1 MQNRCFWL
9 NGVENLVHRAS
20 SKTGFIA
27 IDCYVRVLLF
37 LYPLYLTEAKFLYFF
52 SEKIALLIIIFF
64 AVMTIF
70 LFPVLHQVTGYEKKL
85 YRMELGLIILLLLLM
100 VNIFIKIIHD
110 NLEFE
115 NEVFF
120 ICLVGTILILRNFR
134 INYQYYMRLFL
145 YMSILLYA
153 DLLWYFFSGMDTL
166 LGTEILLRHSGAVQ
180 SVLFLTV
187 GLSTLLYCNLND
199 KRWNFFYLGIT
210 GIGSLLF
217 FLYFDMASIC
227 LMGIFLLII
236 PVFFTPTVELIKR
249 NLTICFIFLF
259 AGSVVP
265 LLQFCKLIRLEH
277 ELNLLYSIYID
288 FFLAI
293 AGVMISKYWTKI
305 PKDVPADKIVMK
317 KFRKWYIQA
326 IIILISVITG
336 VLFMGDK
343 LNSLPNEVGIHAIK
357 DFGNTLARG
366 IQSNK
371 SFFQFVLEE
380 YGVLGEIVWICMS
393 FSLGKRLLKQ
403 WKKGDILVRI
413 LCAVS
418 WLFFIQLFIYS
429 LWAETGPAY
438 VIFMSFALYADNDMN
453 RYKTLESVTG
463 KLTL

>member
-1 MQNRCFWL
+1 MRNGCFLL
-9 NGVENLVHRAS
+9 NEVKNLVHRAS

-37 LYPLYLTEAKFLYFF
+37 LYPLYLTEAKFLCFF
-52 SEKIALLIIIFF
+52 SDKIALLIIIFLT
-64 AVMTIF
+64 VMIIF
-70 LFPVLHQVTGYEKKL
+70 LFPVLHQATGYEKKM
-85 YRMELGLIILLLLLM
+85 YRMEPGLIILLLLLM
-100 VNIFIKIIHD
+100 VNILIKIIHG
-110 NLEFE
+110 NLELE
-115 NEVFF
+115 NEAFF

-134 INYQYYMRLFL
+134 INYLYYMRLFL
-145 YMSILLYA
+145 FMSILLYA
-153 DLLWYFFSGMDTL
+153 DLLWYFFSEMNTL
-166 LGTEILLRHSGAVQ
+166 LGTEMLLRHSGAVQ
-180 SVLFLTV
+180 PVLFLSV

-199 KRWNFFYLGIT
+199 KRWNIFYLSIT

-236 PVFFTPTVELIKR
+236 PVFFTPTVELIKK

-265 LLQFCKLIRLEH
+265 LLQFCKLVRVKQ

-288 FFLAI
+288 FFLTI

-305 PKDVPADKIVMK
+305 PKDVPTDKIVMK

-326 IIILISVITG
+326 IIILISIIAG

-343 LNSLPNEVGIHAIK
+343 LNSLPNESGIQVIK
-357 DFGNTLARG
+357 DFGSTFAHG

-380 YGVLGEIVWICMS
+380 YGVLGEIVWIWMS

-403 WKKGDILVRI
+403 WKKGYILVQI

-418 WLFFIQLFIYS
+418 WLFLIQLFIYP
-429 LWAETGPAY
+429 LGAEIGPVY
-438 VIFMSFALYADNDMN
+438 IIFISFALYANNNMN
-453 RYKTLESVTG
+453 GCKTWKSVTR